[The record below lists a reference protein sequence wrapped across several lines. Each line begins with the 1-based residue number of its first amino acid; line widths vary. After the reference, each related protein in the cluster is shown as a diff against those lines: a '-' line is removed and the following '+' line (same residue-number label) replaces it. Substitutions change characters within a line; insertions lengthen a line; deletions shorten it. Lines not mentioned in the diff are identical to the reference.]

1 MVRAAY
7 IVATLLLAVFSV
19 AVVGCKEEP
28 TIVIKFEPNDLGT
41 TKPADLLPPLVPRDA
56 ARPADLATVAAKG
69 DEGKGGKPAAG
80 GECKVAADCVV
91 EPVDCCNCNS
101 GGSQHAI
108 AKSKAAA
115 SAAKRASK
123 CGHTMCPMFVSH
135 DKSCSMEPACVDGAC
150 VLTAATGAGKKP
162 ATKKPAVE

>member
-7 IVATLLLAVFSV
+7 IVATLILSGFALGS
-19 AVVGCKEEP
+19 VGCKEEP

-41 TKPADLLPPLVPRDA
+41 TKPADLLPRDA

-69 DEGKGGKPAAG
+69 DEGKGGKPAAAG

-115 SAAKRASK
+115 AAAKRASK

-135 DKSCSMEPACVDGAC
+135 DKSCSMEPACVEGAC
-150 VLTAATGAGKKP
+150 VLTAAGA
-162 ATKKPAVE
+162 ATKKPAAKKPAAE